1 MNRDEAI
8 IGNLLD
14 RIRSRFKADPNW
26 GVYDGMLCRSDLE
39 VLLDI
44 ISALESDKI
53 NNTMNL
59 EHLTADL
66 AAQTAENLALIAK
79 MGERAGQLAAM
90 TAERDGWK
98 AQANASRIE
107 AERMTAENSAF
118 KADIEAGRLVRL
130 PCKPG
135 DTVYDLWYSPCHHGE
150 THPDSS
156 GCCGCEDECDMKRV
170 VRQVQF
176 HSIQQIL
183 AHWSDFE
190 SGWYYMTEEA
200 ARAALGR
207 EDGE

>member
-79 MGERAGQLAAM
+79 MGEQAGQLAAM
-90 TAERDGWK
+90 TAERDK
-98 AQANASRIE
+98 LREQIDREEHEFEALVTQREKERDAAQRRAEA
-107 AERMTAENSAF
+107 AERDMAFACGSQPSASSDCSICDICAHKRDDGSCAKQCFMNAMAAMNRWEWRGPQEDKPDATKEASHEN
-118 KADIEAGRLVRL
+118 E
-130 PCKPG
+130 
-135 DTVYDLWYSPCHHGE
+135 
-150 THPDSS
+150 
-156 GCCGCEDECDMKRV
+156 
-170 VRQVQF
+170 
-176 HSIQQIL
+176 
-183 AHWSDFE
+183 
-190 SGWYYMTEEA
+190 
-200 ARAALGR
+200 
-207 EDGE
+207 